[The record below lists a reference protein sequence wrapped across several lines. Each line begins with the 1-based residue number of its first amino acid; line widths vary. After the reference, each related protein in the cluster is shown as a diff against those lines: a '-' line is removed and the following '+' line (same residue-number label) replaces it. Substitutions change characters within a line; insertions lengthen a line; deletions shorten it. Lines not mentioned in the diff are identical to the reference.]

1 MTMTMKILVTG
12 KVSRQVL
19 VEGNSA
25 AECEANAITEWAAL
39 TGGDYT
45 TAKPKIGVVMSKE
58 TQGDEHA

>member
-19 VEGNSA
+19 VEGNSV

-45 TAKPKIGVVMSKE
+45 TAEPKVGVVMSKE
-58 TQGDEHA
+58 TQDD